1 MPSNKKVLANRK
13 NALKSTGPKTEGG
26 KTVSA
31 KNSTKHGLNSAELS
45 ISEEAKKLFEY
56 LSKSGFG
63 LDQSLALRD
72 AFNYYQ
78 AVSAQF
84 EKCLDLSDLSASMKA
99 ADKDG
104 AMERHLFRG
113 SLRDGNP
120 DLEERE
126 TCLWLINM
134 WSEQAVGLTQVRLA
148 TQAAKRL
155 DRYFSIACR
164 QLKLAADNKNYK
176 TKPN

>member
-1 MPSNKKVLANRK
+1 
-13 NALKSTGPKTEGG
+13 
-26 KTVSA
+26 
-31 KNSTKHGLNSAELS
+31 
-45 ISEEAKKLFEY
+45 
-56 LSKSGFG
+56 
-63 LDQSLALRD
+63 
-72 AFNYYQ
+72 
-78 AVSAQF
+78 
-84 EKCLDLSDLSASMKA
+84 MKA
-99 ADKDG
+99 ADKGG
-104 AMERHLFRG
+104 AMERRLFRG

-126 TCLWLINM
+126 VSLWLINM

-148 TQAAKRL
+148 IPAAKRL